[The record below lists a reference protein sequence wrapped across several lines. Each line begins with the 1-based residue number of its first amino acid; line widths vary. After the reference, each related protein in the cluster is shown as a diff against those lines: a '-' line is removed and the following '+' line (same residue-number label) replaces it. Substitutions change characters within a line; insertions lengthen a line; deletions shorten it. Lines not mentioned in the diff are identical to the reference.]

1 MKSTVILPD
10 VRVVDQRIECSL
22 RGPKM
27 ITKFTPTQ
35 DLHKY
40 LYFETNRLVVRQYI
54 LNDIQEL
61 FKIMCDVR
69 VHTYTKDKDNPWDKG
84 RTEEYIQFMIDKDFK
99 TLDCFH
105 GAVIEKFSNQLIGL
119 CGLNPYK
126 KEEPEIEIKIGVPY
140 WNKGYA
146 TELGRQIIK
155 ESFAATDIKGI
166 YGMAL
171 PENIASR
178 RVLEK
183 IGMQYLGNQIFRNH
197 EGSFYYIANLKVNVS
212 L

>member
-1 MKSTVILPD
+1 
-10 VRVVDQRIECSL
+10 
-22 RGPKM
+22 
-27 ITKFTPTQ
+27 
-35 DLHKY
+35 
-40 LYFETNRLVVRQYI
+40 
-54 LNDIQEL
+54 
-61 FKIMCDVR
+61 MCDVR

-105 GAVIEKFSNQLIGL
+105 GAVIEKFSNHLIGL

-155 ESFAATDIKGI
+155 ESFATTDIKGI
-166 YGMAL
+166 YGIEITFL
-171 PENIASR
+171 
-178 RVLEK
+178 
-183 IGMQYLGNQIFRNH
+183 
-197 EGSFYYIANLKVNVS
+197 
-212 L
+212 

>member
-1 MKSTVILPD
+1 
-10 VRVVDQRIECSL
+10 
-22 RGPKM
+22 M

-99 TLDCFH
+99 TLLF
-105 GAVIEKFSNQLIGL
+105 
-119 CGLNPYK
+119 
-126 KEEPEIEIKIGVPY
+126 
-140 WNKGYA
+140 
-146 TELGRQIIK
+146 
-155 ESFAATDIKGI
+155 
-166 YGMAL
+166 
-171 PENIASR
+171 SR
-178 RVLEK
+178 RCNRE
-183 IGMQYLGNQIFRNH
+183 I
-197 EGSFYYIANLKVNVS
+197 LKSIDRIMRFKS

>member
-1 MKSTVILPD
+1 M
-10 VRVVDQRIECSL
+10 
-22 RGPKM
+22 
-27 ITKFTPTQ
+27 
-35 DLHKY
+35 H
-40 LYFETNRLVVRQYI
+40 LYFETNRLAVRKYI
-54 LNDIQEL
+54 LDDIHAL
-61 FKIMCDVR
+61 YRIMCDVR
-69 VHTYTKDKDNPWDKG
+69 VHTYTKDKDNPWDKR
-84 RTEEYIQFMIDKDFK
+84 RTEEYIQFMINKDFK

-105 GAVIEKFSNQLIGL
+105 GAIIEKYSNQLIGL

-146 TELGRQIIK
+146 TELGRQMIK

-171 PENIASR
+171 PKNIASK

-183 IGMQYLGNQIFRNH
+183 IGMQHLGNQIFRDH
-197 EGSFYYIANLKVNVS
+197 EYSFYYIARSHWENFAEN
-212 L
+212 

>member
-1 MKSTVILPD
+1 
-10 VRVVDQRIECSL
+10 
-22 RGPKM
+22 M

-105 GAVIEKFSNQLIGL
+105 GAVIEKFSNQLIMRS
-119 CGLNPYK
+119 
-126 KEEPEIEIKIGVPY
+126 
-140 WNKGYA
+140 A
-146 TELGRQIIK
+146 TPPG
-155 ESFAATDIKGI
+155 
-166 YGMAL
+166 
-171 PENIASR
+171 
-178 RVLEK
+178 
-183 IGMQYLGNQIFRNH
+183 
-197 EGSFYYIANLKVNVS
+197 
-212 L
+212 

>member
-1 MKSTVILPD
+1 
-10 VRVVDQRIECSL
+10 
-22 RGPKM
+22 M
-27 ITKFTPTQ
+27 ITRFTPTR
-35 DLHKY
+35 DLPIH
-40 LYFETNRLVVRQYI
+40 LYFETNRLIVRQYT
-54 LNDIQEL
+54 LNDIHEL
-61 FKIMCDVR
+61 SRIMCDVR
-69 VHTYTKDKDNPWDKG
+69 VHTYTKDKDNPWDKQ
-84 RTEEYIQFMIDKDFK
+84 RTEEYILFMINKDFK

-105 GAVIEKFSNQLIGL
+105 GAVIEKCSNQLIGL

-126 KEEPEIEIKIGVPY
+126 EDEPEIEFKIGVPY

-155 ESFAATDIKGI
+155 ESFATTEIRGI

-178 RVLEK
+178 KVLEK

-197 EGSFYYIANLKVNVS
+197 EDSFYYIANLR
-212 L
+212 